1 MEGKVK
7 INDKKTIRAWAMF
20 DWANSAYFLVISTAV
35 FPPFF
40 TNTSPEYINVLGYP
54 IESASLYSF
63 AVSFSYLFAAILSP
77 ILSGIA
83 DYSGKRLVF
92 LKFFTAVGSIFCGLL
107 FFFNGEGG
115 ALFAISAFAF
125 ATVAV
130 TASQVFYNAFLPV
143 IATEDRFDKV
153 SAKGY
158 AYGYIGSVLLLVFIL
173 MMIQFPHW
181 FGITDPLLGPRI
193 GFLLVGLWWFGF
205 AQITFSNMPKD
216 NKSKFKSEYIS
227 QGISEV
233 TAVFKKVLKNINLR
247 RFLLSFFF
255 FTAGVNTVVYL
266 ASIFAS
272 DVLGFQTSELI
283 LVILILQLVAILGA
297 YLFAYVSDRVGNKYA
312 LLIQIFIWMVIC
324 IAAYFTTGK
333 MFFYV
338 LSGLVG
344 LVLGGIQSLA
354 RSTYSKMV
362 EQHKELLNSYFSF
375 FDILY
380 KVSVVLGTFIFGVVN
395 QLTGNMRYSVLS
407 IGILFIIGFFFMTM
421 VKINPAEPEVAN

>member
-1 MEGKVK
+1 MEGKIK
-7 INDKKTIRAWAMF
+7 LNDKKTIRAWAMF

-40 TNTSPEYINVLGYP
+40 TSNSPDFIEVFGYP

-63 AVSFSYLFAAILSP
+63 AVSFSYLFAAFLSP

-92 LKFFTAVGSIFCGLL
+92 LRFFTAVGSIFCGLL
-107 FFFNGEGG
+107 FFFKAEEG
-115 ALFAISAFAF
+115 AIFAICAFAF

-158 AYGYIGSVLLLVFIL
+158 AYGYIGSVLLLIFIL

-181 FGITDPLLGPRI
+181 FGITDPYLGPRI

-205 AQITFSNMPKD
+205 AQITFNNMPKD
-216 NKSKFKSEYIS
+216 NKSKFKSEYIT
-227 QGISEV
+227 QGITEV
-233 TAVFKKVLKNINLR
+233 FKVFKKVLKNVNLR

-266 ASIFAS
+266 ASIFAA
-272 DVLGFQTSELI
+272 DVLGFETSELI
-283 LVILILQLVAILGA
+283 LVILILQLVAIVGA
-297 YLFAYVSDRVGNKYA
+297 YLFAHLSEKVGNKIA
-312 LLIQIFIWMVIC
+312 LLIQIFIWMGIC
-324 IAAYFTTGK
+324 VAAYFTTGK

-407 IGILFIIGFFFMTM
+407 IGVLFIIGFVFMTF
-421 VKINPAEPEVAN
+421 VKVERVEE